1 MKYATRLQFK
11 VEVDKCSSNIAE
23 YEAVLL
29 GLRELR
35 AMGVQRCILKTYSN
49 VIASQI

>member
-11 VEVDKCSSNIAE
+11 AVVDKCSNNIAE

-29 GLRELR
+29 GL
-35 AMGVQRCILKTYSN
+35 S
-49 VIASQI
+49 ASSEQWESSVVFWKQIPK